1 MLFLGLG
8 MNSIWKLLYSV
19 GAARNSSFLSVLD
32 VYFSTFPL
40 LSNNLP
46 LSLCSL
52 QLAIIQYLEDTRPN
66 PRLLPQD
73 PKKRAQV
80 RMISDHIASGI
91 QPLQVLPGHI
101 YVNEKNRMDF

>member
-1 MLFLGLG
+1 MLFLRLG

-19 GAARNSSFLSVLD
+19 GPARNSSFLSVLH

-91 QPLQVLPGHI
+91 QPLQVLPVHI